1 MHHFDDSQ
9 TLHYGA
15 AITLGLN
22 FGDLQI
28 LGIGA
33 KAAREMFVLRSPDTR
48 SWDASVVKT

>member
-15 AITLGLN
+15 AITLGLK
-22 FGDLQI
+22 FRDLQI

-33 KAAREMFVLRSPDTR
+33 KAARDLSVVKSRCAR
-48 SWDASVVKT
+48 SWDTSVVKT